1 MAVSFIR
8 KYFVLKQIY
17 LFWVRI
23 ENNKTNIMKIF
34 SEEWIKDYYEKLS
47 SNKTFKQAADDW
59 YIKLVLTIDDEEN
72 KNVFLDLQNGECKSA
87 RIANNTDIE
96 NADYIITASKDSW
109 KKILNNELDP
119 MLAVMTKKLELKKGN
134 VGSLLKYI
142 DAAKELL
149 KSASQVNTE
158 F

>member
-1 MAVSFIR
+1 
-8 KYFVLKQIY
+8 
-17 LFWVRI
+17 
-23 ENNKTNIMKIF
+23 MKIF
-34 SEEWIKDYYEKLS
+34 SEEWIKDYSEKLN
-47 SNKTFKQAADDW
+47 SNKTFKQAADGW
-59 YIKLVLTIDDEEN
+59 FIKLVLTIDDEER
-72 KNVFLDLQNGECKSA
+72 KSVFLDLENGKCKSA
-87 RIANNTDIE
+87 KTADNTDTE
-96 NADYIITASKDSW
+96 NAEYIISASKDSW
-109 KKILNNELDP
+109 KKILNSELDP

>member
-1 MAVSFIR
+1 
-8 KYFVLKQIY
+8 
-17 LFWVRI
+17 
-23 ENNKTNIMKIF
+23 MKIF
-34 SEEWIKDYYEKLS
+34 SEEWIKDYSEKLN
-47 SNKTFKQAADDW
+47 SNKTFKQAADGW
-59 YIKLVLTIDDEEN
+59 LIKLVLTIDDEER
-72 KNVFLDLQNGECKSA
+72 KSVFLDLENGECKSA
-87 RIANNTDIE
+87 KTADNTDIE
-96 NADYIITASKDSW
+96 NAEYIISASKDSW
-109 KKILNNELDP
+109 KKILNSELDP

>member
-1 MAVSFIR
+1 
-8 KYFVLKQIY
+8 
-17 LFWVRI
+17 VRI

-34 SEEWIKDYYEKLS
+34 SEEWIKDYSEKLN
-47 SNKTFKQAADDW
+47 SNKTFKQAADGW
-59 YIKLVLTIDDEEN
+59 FIKLVLTIDDEER
-72 KNVFLDLQNGECKSA
+72 KSVFLDLENGKCKSA
-87 RIANNTDIE
+87 KTADNTDTE
-96 NADYIITASKDSW
+96 NAEYIISASKDSW
-109 KKILNNELDP
+109 KKILNSELDP

>member
-1 MAVSFIR
+1 M
-8 KYFVLKQIY
+8 
-17 LFWVRI
+17 RI

-34 SEEWIKDYYEKLS
+34 SEEWIKDYSEKLN
-47 SNKTFKQAADDW
+47 SNKTFKQAADGW
-59 YIKLVLTIDDEEN
+59 FIKLVLTIDDEER
-72 KNVFLDLQNGECKSA
+72 KSVFLDLENGKCKSA
-87 RIANNTDIE
+87 KTADNTDTE
-96 NADYIITASKDSW
+96 NAEYIISASKDSW
-109 KKILNNELDP
+109 KKILNSELDP

>member
-1 MAVSFIR
+1 M
-8 KYFVLKQIY
+8 
-17 LFWVRI
+17 RI

-34 SEEWIKDYYEKLS
+34 SEEWIKDYSEKLN
-47 SNKTFKQAADDW
+47 SNKTFKQAADGW
-59 YIKLVLTIDDEEN
+59 LIKLVLTIDDEER
-72 KNVFLDLQNGECKSA
+72 KSVFLDLENGECKSA
-87 RIANNTDIE
+87 KTADNTDTE
-96 NADYIITASKDSW
+96 NAEYIISASKDSW
-109 KKILNNELDP
+109 KKILNSELDP